1 MQARREGDGATG
13 SDPLEM
19 HQVRYFLAVARHLN
33 FTRAAEEVRVAQP
46 ALTRA
51 IQKLEFEFQ
60 GPLFRRE
67 RANTHLTELGR
78 MMLPHLQAAHSAAET
93 ARHQARTLRMQ
104 NIGSLSLGVS
114 TDAESRGLS
123 ELLLQ
128 VASEMSEVEFSVKA
142 LPTREVERGLM
153 AGEFDAALL
162 GPMMEGNER
171 FDLYLVHDDQLVVAF
186 GKPHRYMSQ
195 TVVPL
200 EALDGEPLVERMGC
214 PVEDA
219 VAAAMNA
226 RGVCRNVRHRCNDLG
241 WMATFVR
248 QGQGCAI
255 LPKSRAVFHG
265 LPFKPLDGLPL
276 SYRTALA
283 TVSGRRY
290 SRALGWLVQQ
300 VKAEAGSTCAQ
311 AISGRAGR

>member
-1 MQARREGDGATG
+1 
-13 SDPLEM
+13 M

-93 ARHQARTLRMQ
+93 ARHQAEALRTQ
-104 NIGSLSLGVS
+104 NIGQLSLGVS
-114 TDAESRGLS
+114 TDAQSDGLS
-123 ELLLQ
+123 KLLLQ
-128 VASEMSEVEFSVKA
+128 AASEMPEVDFSIEA
-142 LPTREVERGLM
+142 LPAPEVERRLM
-153 AGEFDAALL
+153 AGKFDVALL
-162 GPMMEGNER
+162 APLMEKNER
-171 FDLYLVHDDQLVVAF
+171 LDLYLVHDDDLVVAL
-186 GKPHRYMSQ
+186 GDQHRYLSQ
-195 TVVPL
+195 TFVPL

-219 VAAAMNA
+219 IAAAMNA
-226 RGVCRNVRHRCNDLG
+226 RGLSRNVRHRCNDLR

-255 LPKSRAVFHG
+255 LPKSSAEFHG
-265 LPFKPLDGLPL
+265 LTFKALGGLAL

-283 TVSGRRY
+283 TVSGRRH
-290 SRALGWLVQQ
+290 SRALGWLIRQ
-300 VKAEAGSTCAQ
+300 VNSEAGSTPAP

>member
-1 MQARREGDGATG
+1 MQTRSEGDCAPG

-51 IQKLEFEFQ
+51 IQKLEIELQ

-67 RANTHLTELGR
+67 RANTHLTELGKV
-78 MMLPHLQAAHSAAET
+78 MLPHLQAAHSAAET
-93 ARHQARTLRMQ
+93 ARRHAETMRTQ

-114 TDAESRGLS
+114 TDAESDGLS
-123 ELLLQ
+123 KLLLQ
-128 VASEMSEVEFSVKA
+128 AASEMPEVEFSIEA
-142 LPTREVERGLM
+142 LPTFEVERRLM
-153 AGEFDAALL
+153 AGEFAAALL
-162 GPMMEGNER
+162 APLMEKNER
-171 FDLYLVHDDQLVVAF
+171 LDLYLVHDDDLVVAF
-186 GKPHRYMSQ
+186 AEPHRFLSQ

-200 EALDGEPLVERMGC
+200 EALDGEPLVERIGC

-226 RGVCRNVRHRCNDLG
+226 RGLGRNVRHRCNDLR
-241 WMATFVR
+241 WMATIVR

-255 LPKSRAVFHG
+255 LPRSRAEFHG
-265 LPFKPLDGLPL
+265 LTFKALDGLAL

-290 SRALGWLVQQ
+290 SRALGWLIQQ
-300 VKAEAGSTCAQ
+300 VNCEAGSRSAK
-311 AISGRAGR
+311 AFSGRAGR